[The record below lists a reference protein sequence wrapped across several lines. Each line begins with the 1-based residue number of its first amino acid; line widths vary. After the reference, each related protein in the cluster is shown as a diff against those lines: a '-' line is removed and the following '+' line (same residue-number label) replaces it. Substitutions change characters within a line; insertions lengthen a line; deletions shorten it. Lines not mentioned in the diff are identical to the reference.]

1 MVEVQ
6 KSGSISKGASDG
18 ISDRG
23 DASVNTHLGEIVG
36 GGLVGGGLLLAHS
49 AGGKSGVH
57 SLLGYLLCT
66 SLDNVGGVGGSH
78 AGEITA
84 DVSASDG
91 ISDRRDAS
99 VSTRLGDIVGD
110 LADGLLL
117 AHSASGK
124 SGAHSLLGYLL
135 CTSLGKVGGVVGSHA
150 SERTADVDLKP
161 APKWHRQRRAD
172 GIEER

>member
-1 MVEVQ
+1 MVEIQ
-6 KSGSISKGASDG
+6 KSDSISKGASDG
-18 ISDRG
+18 ISDRR
-23 DASVNTHLGEIVG
+23 DASVNTRLGDIVG

-91 ISDRRDAS
+91 ISDRCDAS
-99 VSTRLGDIVGD
+99 VSTRLGDIVGG
-110 LADGLLL
+110 GLLL

-135 CTSLGKVGGVVGSHA
+135 CTSLGKVGGVVGNHA
-150 SERTADVDLKP
+150 GERTADVDLKP
-161 APKWHRQRRAD
+161 APRQRRAD